1 MNLLPSLI
9 LALAAPAAEPPKP
22 TPQAVDVSF
31 RIVKQVDAQNT
42 SKHSARA
49 LKARGQV
56 RATAPALPPLRARVL
71 DDGSVVVDHGQPES
85 RPESPE

>member
-9 LALAAPAAEPPKP
+9 LALAATAAEPPKP
-22 TPQAVDVSF
+22 PQAVDVSF

-56 RATAPALPPLRARVL
+56 RATAPALPSLRARVL